1 MYSFSIMLIN
11 AMQNKVHELSCARE
25 LSYNDRFYEICTYN
39 IGWWPIC
46 RHTINLIS
54 SYLTVDVH
62 EPMSLQPKKCQIL
75 NYIDFSHREEETN
88 SITQKN
94 IKWMII
100 ESLWITFEL
109 AHVQKTIWC
118 TNRNE
123 KTKTGACARS
133 RL

>member
-54 SYLTVDVH
+54 S
-62 EPMSLQPKKCQIL
+62 LQPKKCQIL

-88 SITQKN
+88 SITKK
-94 IKWMII
+94 I
-100 ESLWITFEL
+100 
-109 AHVQKTIWC
+109 
-118 TNRNE
+118 
-123 KTKTGACARS
+123 
-133 RL
+133 